1 MLSGYLSKK
10 AYLDG
15 VLFEGECFV
24 LGSSRIGKGTV
35 LGLGVIVGYPRYHKI
50 KGLDGISLDLYDE
63 VSDGS
68 LIGDNCFVRSYSVIY
83 EGVSISEGVKTG
95 HHVLIRED
103 TVIGEG
109 TLIGSNTIVDGRVKI
124 GRNVSIQSGNY
135 IPPETVIGDNVFL
148 GPFVVIT
155 NDRYPPS
162 KRLVG
167 VTIES
172 GAVIGANSTLISGVC
187 IGENSVV
194 AAGSVVTRDVEP
206 GSVVAGVPARKIST
220 VEEFNR
226 KKILYERGE
235 IL

>member
-1 MLSGYLSKK
+1 M
-10 AYLDG
+10 DG
-15 VLFEGECFV
+15 ALLEGGCFV
-24 LGSSRIGKGTV
+24 LGTSRIGRGTV
-35 LGLGVIVGYPRYHKI
+35 LGLGTIIGYPRYQKI
-50 KGLDGISLDLYDE
+50 KDLNKLSLDLYDE
-63 VSDGS
+63 VSEGS
-68 LIGDNCFVRSYSVIY
+68 LIGDNCFIRSHSVIY
-83 EGVSISEGVKTG
+83 EGVSISRRVKTG
-95 HHVLIRED
+95 HHVMIRED
-103 TVIGEG
+103 TVIGEE

-135 IPPETVIGDNVFL
+135 IPPETVIGDYVFL

-167 VTIES
+167 VTIGS
-172 GAVIGANSTLISGVC
+172 RAVIGANSTLISGVC
-187 IGENSVV
+187 IGEESVV
-194 AAGSVVTRDVEP
+194 AAGSVVTKDVEP

-226 KKILYERGE
+226 RKTLYERGE